1 MCLINEIR
9 GDKVQEIYAALLLN
23 ESKQPITIEN
33 LTKVLQA
40 AGIQPDEGKLKA
52 LVASLE
58 GKNIDEIIKEAS
70 VAQVPT
76 KVEEKKE
83 EGKKEEEKKAEEAVA
98 GLSSL
103 FG

>member
-1 MCLINEIR
+1 M
-9 GDKVQEIYAALLLN
+9 QEVYAALLLN

-33 LTKVLQA
+33 LAKVLQA
-40 AGIQPDEGKLKA
+40 AGVQPDEGKLKA

-70 VAQVPT
+70 TVQVAA

-83 EGKKEEEKKAEEAVA
+83 EEKKEEEKKAEEAVA

>member
-1 MCLINEIR
+1 MKIEVS
-9 GDKVQEIYAALLLN
+9 KVQEVYAALLLN

-33 LTKVLQA
+33 LAKVLQA

-70 VAQVPT
+70 TVQVAA

-83 EGKKEEEKKAEEAVA
+83 EEKKEEEKKAEEAVA

>member
-1 MCLINEIR
+1 M
-9 GDKVQEIYAALLLN
+9 QEIYAALLLN
-23 ESKQPITIEN
+23 ESKQPITVEN

-40 AGIQPDEGKLKA
+40 AGAQPDEGKLKA

-58 GKNIDEIIKEAS
+58 GKNIDDIIKEAS
-70 VAQVPT
+70 MVQVAP

-83 EGKKEEEKKAEEAVA
+83 EKKEEEKKVEEAVA

>member
-1 MCLINEIR
+1 M
-9 GDKVQEIYAALLLN
+9 QEIYAALLLN
-23 ESKQPITIEN
+23 ESKQPVTIEN

-40 AGIQPDEGKLKA
+40 AGVQPDEGKLKA

-58 GKNIDEIIKEAS
+58 GKNIDEIIKEVS
-70 VAQVPT
+70 TVQVAT

-83 EGKKEEEKKAEEAVA
+83 EKKEEEKKAEEAVA

>member
-1 MCLINEIR
+1 M
-9 GDKVQEIYAALLLN
+9 QEIYAALLLH
-23 ESKQPITIEN
+23 ESKQPITLEN

-40 AGIQPDEGKLKA
+40 AGVQPDEGKLKA
-52 LVASLE
+52 LIVSLE
-58 GKNIDEIIKEAS
+58 GKNIDELIKEAS
-70 VAQVPT
+70 AFQPA

-83 EGKKEEEKKAEEAVA
+83 EKKEEEEKKAAEEAFA

>member
-1 MCLINEIR
+1 MYLINEIR

-33 LTKVLQA
+33 LAKVLQA
-40 AGIQPDEGKLKA
+40 AGVQPDEGKLKA
-52 LVASLE
+52 LIASLE

-70 VAQVPT
+70 VAQVAT

-83 EGKKEEEKKAEEAVA
+83 EKKEEEKKAEEAVA